1 MGVETSPEPAVWQM
15 STHRALVLDR
25 PRLLAIVNM
34 TPDSFYAGSR
44 AANPRA
50 ALALA
55 KAAVDAGADALDIG
69 GESTRPGAARVEED
83 AQFDRI
89 MPIIRMI
96 RAEPGPLGQ
105 IPISVDTTLP
115 EVARMALESG
125 ADAIND
131 VSGATEQPEAMLA
144 LAAKWGAGLILM
156 HRYCPPEEDEYSDRY
171 TRDYADRDIHEP
183 EYGDVMT
190 DVREVLVD
198 RAMAAEAAGVAR
210 EAILLDPG
218 LGFGKTVEQNLE
230 LVRKTD
236 DFVAT
241 GYPVLSAASR
251 KSFVGRVSLPDALQA
266 KPRDR
271 LIGSLAFSI
280 MHMVAGARV
289 FRVHDV
295 AAQREALLAAWAIMG
310 RTD

>member
-1 MGVETSPEPAVWQM
+1 M
-15 STHRALVLDR
+15 SRLRELELDR

-44 AANPRA
+44 ATDPRA

-55 KAAVDAGADALDIG
+55 KTAVDAGADGLDIG
-69 GESTRPGAARVEED
+69 GESTRPGAIRVEESV
-83 AQFDRI
+83 QLDRI
-89 MPIIRMI
+89 IPVIRMI
-96 RAEPGPLGQ
+96 RAESGSFGQ

-115 EVARMALESG
+115 GVARLALEFG

-144 LAAKWGAGLILM
+144 LAAKLGAGLILM
-156 HRYCPPEEDEYSDRY
+156 HRYCEPERDAYSDRY
-171 TRDYADRDIHEP
+171 TREYSDTDIHEHQ
-183 EYGDVMT
+183 YQDVTT

-198 RAMAAEAAGVAR
+198 RAMAAEAAGVSR
-210 EAILLDPG
+210 ESILLDPG
-218 LGFGKTVEQNLE
+218 LGFGKTVEQNLA
-230 LVRKTD
+230 LVRTTN

-251 KSFVGRVSLPDALQA
+251 KSFVGRVSVPQA
-266 KPRDR
+266 SQTIPEDR
-271 LIGSLAFSI
+271 LAGSLAFSV
-280 MHMVAGARV
+280 MHLAAGARV

-295 AAQREALLAAWAIMG
+295 AAQREALLAAWAIME
-310 RTD
+310 RAD